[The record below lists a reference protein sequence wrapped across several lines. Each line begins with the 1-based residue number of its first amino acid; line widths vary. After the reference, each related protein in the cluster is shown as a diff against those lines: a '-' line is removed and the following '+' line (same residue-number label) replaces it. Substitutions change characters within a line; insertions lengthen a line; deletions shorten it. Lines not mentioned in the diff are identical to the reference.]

1 MKLIQLITTSN
12 EELADNAKI
21 IYLGNW
27 CKKNSYIIKNETVV
41 PYHWDDRKKIEID
54 NKYLDNLY
62 EKLLSTLC
70 ETLNKAN
77 KRNNSKE
84 YWRIIIGYWL
94 FYYLSVSFER
104 WENVS
109 AALSKYPNINYY
121 NSINVKNEPISNTTR
136 EFMKLTSSTT
146 WNHLIYSKI
155 INFLKKENKLEIRSK
170 TKEIYDDNFY
180 YGYKKNLFHKAKT
193 FLMSKYMHVFKKK
206 IEKNKIVFFKTY
218 LGLASELILNLKFK
232 QLPLFISN
240 KDFEKK
246 INFLLRSKLDLDYRA
261 NNLFEKFIIEN
272 IFKNIPLE
280 FLENYNLIG
289 DHIEKLNLP
298 IKPLLIISTRSLSS
312 DNIFV
317 RYLAE
322 KKETGTKIFYGQ
334 HGGAYGQIK
343 FSWAEDHE
351 IKISDNYLTWGW
363 KKENQ
368 NKIIPMFVLKN
379 IDNLKFKKKNEIKKI
394 CYFVRSRPKFTG
406 RIDSSTGSNQMAKY
420 YDNCLKYYNNFIKKI
435 NDITI
440 IPRFH
445 EAEFEWNHRDI
456 WKNHN
461 IKKFSFTDGESLEK
475 VYKNYELLIYSYI
488 STGFLES
495 LALDKPFILIAS
507 TDEWPLRDEA
517 KEDFEDLKTANIYFE
532 NEDEA
537 IEHLRKISK
546 NINGWWNDFKVKKIK
561 NKFRNKYAIKN
572 SNNLKIKKIYNLIK
586 NTVSHEI

>member
-1 MKLIQLITTSN
+1 MKLVQLITTSD
-12 EELADNAKI
+12 EESASNARI

-41 PYHWDDRKKIEID
+41 PYHWDDRKKNEID
-54 NKYLDNLY
+54 NEYLNNLY
-62 EKLLSTLC
+62 EKLLSSLC
-70 ETLNKAN
+70 KTLNKEN

-84 YWRIIIGYWL
+84 YWRIIIGHWL

-104 WENVS
+104 WENIS
-109 AALSKYPNINYY
+109 AALSKYPNINFY
-121 NSINVKNEPISNTTR
+121 NSINFKNEPISNTTR
-136 EFMKLTSSTT
+136 QFMNLTSSTT

-155 INFLKKENKLEIRSK
+155 INFLKKENKLEIRFK
-170 TKEIYDDNFY
+170 IKEIYDGNFY
-180 YGYKKNLFHKAKT
+180 YGYKNSLFHKAKT
-193 FLMSKYMHVFKKK
+193 FLMSSYMRVLKKK

-218 LGLASELILNLKFK
+218 LGLVSELALNLKFN

-246 INFLLRSKLDLDYRA
+246 INFLLRSKLDLDYRV

-298 IKPLLIISTRSLSS
+298 IKPLLIISTKSLSS

-322 KKETGTKIFYGQ
+322 KKETGTKVFYGQ
-334 HGGAYGQIK
+334 HGGAYGHIK
-343 FSWAEDHE
+343 FSWVEDHE

-363 KKENQ
+363 KKKNQ

-379 IDNLKFKKKNEIKKI
+379 INNLKFKKKNEIKKI
-394 CYFVRSRPKFTG
+394 CYFVRSRSKFTG
-406 RIDSSTGSNQMAKY
+406 VIDSSTGSNQMAKY
-420 YDNCLKYYNNFIKKI
+420 YDNCLRFYDNFIKKI

-445 EAEFEWNHRDI
+445 EAEFEWNHRNI

-461 IKKFSFTDGESLEK
+461 IKKFSFTDVESLEK

-488 STGFLES
+488 GTGFLES
-495 LALDKPFILIAS
+495 LALDKPFILIGS
-507 TDEWPLRDEA
+507 IDEWPLRDEA
-517 KEDFEDLKTANIYFE
+517 IEDFEELKIANIYFE

-537 IEHLRKISK
+537 IEHLKKISK
-546 NINGWWNDFKVKKIK
+546 NINGWWNDFKVEKIK

-586 NTVSHEI
+586 NTVSNEI